1 MGGLLHLVQRGWAA
15 ARPSPLL
22 TVPNVTAHPSTAMYQ
37 LHIIRCSTIIA
48 SALQRVKQVGS
59 LQAWHNISPIVDLQ
73 FRRDPCGDQ
82 LPWQDP
88 WGNGHQNTR
97 CSVRDSYVHV
107 QNFRQIRSTVSE
119 EMRPEQTDRQ
129 TDRQTANLIP
139 PLTWSRYCFI
149 YT

>member
-37 LHIIRCSTIIA
+37 LHIIRCSTIIS

-97 CSVRDSYVHV
+97 CSVREL
-107 QNFRQIRSTVSE
+107 RSCAKCPPNPFNSFGGDAS
-119 EMRPEQTDRQ
+119 RTDRQ

-139 PLTWSRYCFI
+139 ALTWSRYCFI